1 MDSRILNIALG
12 YKIKDGPWGGGNQF
26 LKSFRDYFQSRGAKV
41 GFELEKGLDL
51 ILIINPRKESSAFG
65 LEDVK
70 RYKRSFPKAKV
81 ITRINDSDKTG
92 KSYKADCL
100 RLEAC
105 KISDGVVFI
114 SNWLLD
120 YYLERGFNKDTP
132 HTVINNGPDENIFNP
147 QGYIPWRKGEV
158 MRIVT
163 HHWSDNCMK
172 GADVYKRF
180 DEILDEPS
188 IRKDFSFTYIGHL
201 PSYPYKIQFKNTK
214 YLVPLALETLASEL
228 KSHHVY
234 LTAARWEGCGMHQLE
249 GACCGLPVLFS
260 NEGGGAVECCQGFGI
275 QFTEETFRE
284 GLFKMLNDYAGLQ
297 PKMKEFPLN
306 ASLMNKRYEEF
317 ISRILL
323 T

>member
-1 MDSRILNIALG
+1 MNHLHIFFNVMI
-12 YKIKDGPWGGGNQF
+12 KISK
-26 LKSFRDYFQSRGAKV
+26 
-41 GFELEKGLDL
+41 ELLVQRMEKQNYVLLQAYLTSCLRMDL

-228 KSHHVY
+228 KRKEVPVWLS
-234 LTAARWEGCGMHQLE
+234 LNKDKLE
-249 GACCGLPVLFS
+249 SKAIGEPSLDEVKPPAEISLIF
-260 NEGGGAVECCQGFGI
+260 
-275 QFTEETFRE
+275 
-284 GLFKMLNDYAGLQ
+284 
-297 PKMKEFPLN
+297 EF
-306 ASLMNKRYEEF
+306 Y
-317 ISRILL
+317 SR
-323 T
+323 